1 MDAHPDQNVEA
12 TSGTKGQ
19 QRARIDAGSRRML
32 HAMDEETT
40 QLPASRKAAVVA
52 IVSEV
57 GQVTVQALAERLGV
71 SADTIRRDL
80 DQLDGEGLVMRTRG
94 GAVDP
99 TRMPRMDPGL
109 NSRIQVQPAAKE
121 RIGAIAAGLVT
132 DGDVLIINAGT
143 TTLALARHLRDHRG
157 LTIATNNLRLA
168 TEVSPKCFRDLYVFG
183 GDVRYAAQATI
194 GPVAFPA
201 SNGGRDM
208 DIRCDVAFITVGGL
222 STDGGYSTSN
232 LAEAS
237 MMREMLGR
245 ASKVAILADSSKFG
259 RRLFAQIAPLDAA
272 DYLITDREPPA
283 DLALELRRSNVEVL
297 WTPPADKE

>member
-1 MDAHPDQNVEA
+1 MEDD
-12 TSGTKGQ
+12 S
-19 QRARIDAGSRRML
+19 
-32 HAMDEETT
+32 T

-52 IVSEV
+52 MVAEA

-109 NSRIQVQPAAKE
+109 NTRIQVQPAAKE

-143 TTLALARHLRDHRG
+143 TTLALARHLHDHRG

-168 TEVSPKCFRDLYVFG
+168 TEISPKCLRDLYVFG
-183 GDVRYAAQATI
+183 GDVRHAAQATI
-194 GPVAFPA
+194 GPVAFPV
-201 SNGGRDM
+201 SLGGRDM
-208 DIRCDVAFITVGGL
+208 DIRCDLAFITVGGV
-222 STDGGYSTSN
+222 STDGGFSTSN
-232 LAEAS
+232 LAEAG
-237 MMREMLGR
+237 MMREMVTR
-245 ASKVAILADSSKFG
+245 ASKVAMLADSTKFG
-259 RRLFAQIAPLDAA
+259 RRLFAQIAPLEAA
-272 DYLITDREPPA
+272 DYFVTDREPPA
-283 DLALELRRSNVEVL
+283 DLAAQLRRSGVEVL
-297 WTPPADKE
+297 WTPRSEQH

>member
-1 MDAHPDQNVEA
+1 MMPLME
-12 TSGTKGQ
+12 
-19 QRARIDAGSRRML
+19 
-32 HAMDEETT
+32 DEST
-40 QLPASRKAAVVA
+40 QLPASRKAAIVA
-52 IVSEV
+52 LVADA

-80 DQLDGEGLVMRTRG
+80 DQLDGEGLVLRTRG

-109 NSRIQVQPAAKE
+109 NTRIQVQPAAKE

-143 TTLALARHLRDHRG
+143 TALAVARHLRDHRG

-168 TEVSPKCFRDLYVFG
+168 TEISPKCFRDLYVFG

-194 GPVAFPA
+194 GPVSFPV
-201 SNGGRDM
+201 SLGGRDM
-208 DIRCDVAFITVGGL
+208 DIRCDLALVTVGGV
-222 STDGGYSTSN
+222 STEGGYSTSN
-232 LAEAS
+232 LREAA

-259 RRLFAQIAPLDAA
+259 RRLFAQIADLGAA
-272 DYLITDREPPA
+272 DYFVTDKEPPSE
-283 DLALELRRSNVEVL
+283 LAAALRRSNVEIL
-297 WTPPADKE
+297 HAPAADNQEWTPVARSSAGS

>member
-1 MDAHPDQNVEA
+1 MRETAR
-12 TSGTKGQ
+12 TRKTK
-19 QRARIDAGSRRML
+19 RPTVRML
-32 HAMDEETT
+32 AAMDEDSA
-40 QLPASRKAAVVA
+40 QLPASRKAAIVA
-52 IVSEV
+52 LVSEA

-109 NSRIQVQPAAKE
+109 NTRIQVHPAAKE

-143 TTLALARHLRDHRG
+143 TALAVARHLREHRG
-157 LTIATNNLRLA
+157 LTIATNNLRLV
-168 TEVSPKCFRDLYVFG
+168 TEISPKCFRDLYVFG

-194 GPVAFPA
+194 GPVAFPV
-201 SNGGRDM
+201 SVGGRDM
-208 DIRCDVAFITVGGL
+208 DIRCDLAIVTVGGV
-222 STDGGYSTSN
+222 SVDGGYSTSN
-232 LAEAS
+232 LAEAA

-259 RRLFAQIAPLDAA
+259 RRLFAQVAGLEAA
-272 DYLITDREPPA
+272 NYFITDEEPPTDMA
-283 DLALELRRSNVEVL
+283 QALQRSGVEVVFS
-297 WTPPADKE
+297 ANGDHQG